1 MSDRDAPPR
10 DGDAPPVPWGD
21 EISPLTE
28 VCDGRY
34 VLLHELAR
42 GDLSIVYRAK
52 PAGSRDS
59 IAFKVIQPRY
69 ADDEAQVRRFRREA
83 ELLRKIEHPNVVRL
97 VDQGTIEDGR
107 DFIALE
113 LLVGSTLAQ
122 ARARTP
128 KMSAERTC
136 RIARQVARAL
146 RTMHLAGVIHRD
158 LEPSNIVL
166 IGPEGAERAKLV
178 DFSRA
183 GDVGAPARR
192 VRASGD
198 EPGPTPDE
206 PSYRAPEQVRG
217 RPPHPT
223 MDVFALGVILYEML
237 AGEHPFYL
245 PAPEVPG
252 RVAPLTIRS
261 KVFDAPEELL
271 GLVADCIE
279 EDSSERPASMD
290 EVIARIDKALLWMG
304 IVPHEVATASDEDAR
319 TQLWAAAEPEPP
331 RPAEPRRER
340 GDGDPSD
347 VVDDST
353 TTTRRP
359 PARVSS
365 ETVWSRPEP
374 EVTAPGQ
381 DTDDEPVSVR
391 TRARLRRGPI
401 AEPEPEASSES
412 ADDRPL
418 ENRDPTPDPDAEQAR
433 EPTGPQPQSQ
443 SQRDGTTTGSVPRI
457 DLDELERARTLDEAP
472 LVVDTVAWTKPQAA
486 ADGRA
491 KPPAKPGS
499 RSTKPRR
506 SSEELRTRSAS
517 QPRPTSSQ
525 PPVSPVPRWVLPLG
539 LLVIAILAYAVW
551 VVWTA

>member
-1 MSDRDAPPR
+1 M
-10 DGDAPPVPWGD
+10 PWGD

-52 PAGSRDS
+52 PSGSRDS

-97 VDQGTIEDGR
+97 IDQGTIEDGR

-198 EPGPTPDE
+198 GPEHDPSSDE

-223 MDVFALGVILYEML
+223 MDVFALGVIVYEML

-245 PAPEVPG
+245 PSAEVPG

-331 RPAEPRRER
+331 PSAESRPRSER
-340 GDGDPSD
+340 DA
-347 VVDDST
+347 VDDT
-353 TTTRRP
+353 TKTTRRP
-359 PARVSS
+359 AARVSS
-365 ETVWSRPEP
+365 ETVWSRPERPEP
-374 EVTAPGQ
+374 EVAAPDE
-381 DTDDEPVSVR
+381 DTDDEPVSAR
-391 TRARLRRGPI
+391 TRARPRRGPI
-401 AEPEPEASSES
+401 AEPEPEPEPEVSAES
-412 ADDRPL
+412 GDDRPL
-418 ENRDPTPDPDAEQAR
+418 ENRDPTPDPDAEQTR
-433 EPTGPQPQSQ
+433 EPTGPQSQSK

-457 DLDELERARTLDEAP
+457 DLDELERRSTLDEAP

-486 ADGRA
+486 ADGKA
-491 KPPAKPGS
+491 TPPAKPGS
-499 RSTKPRR
+499 RPTKPRR